1 MTMWTRAWSEGA
13 RASTAPAIPKYAC
26 STAGMR
32 RPHIAI
38 QAAAFRRPI
47 AVRRRASTTTGETAT
62 ANESAPAAIQPA
74 DKNLHL
80 PSLDGRSPVCG
91 PAGREANRPDRDA
104 VAGTREHTAVGSLNK
119 RHKRHLLNAR
129 ESGGV
134 SAT

>member
-1 MTMWTRAWSEGA
+1 MSMWTRAWSEGA

-38 QAAAFRRPI
+38 Q
-47 AVRRRASTTTGETAT
+47 
-62 ANESAPAAIQPA
+62 PA

-91 PAGREANRPDRDA
+91 PGGREASRPDRDA
-104 VAGTREHTAVGSLNK
+104 VTGTREHTAVGSLNK